1 MKINLL
7 KYVLAAITTILTLGC
22 DSPNL
27 PNRIEYKHNA
37 LINLTV
43 NESNQEFY
51 IYNTFDYSDR
61 NSEGK
66 YIELRD
72 LFVNNA
78 SISINTNDFS
88 FNNFV
93 IKEAPIKFNYYSKGF
108 YYTNDQELLLL
119 PNKKY
124 FLEIVIDNEIIYGT
138 TTTPGDFDIL
148 EPKDNSIIKETS
160 INGDFIVKW
169 SQSKS
174 AFGYICKIFQEGE
187 LIFPDSSYYSYSKDY
202 TKYSKDTLFVL
213 QKLKPGTTEINI
225 FAFDENYYNHTFG
238 ENLSVGVDGAYGYFG
253 SSVKKG
259 VSVYVE

>member
-7 KYVLAAITTILTLGC
+7 KYILIALTMILTLGC

-27 PNRIEYKHNA
+27 PNRIEYKHNV

-51 IYNTFDYSDR
+51 IYNTFEYSDR
-61 NSEGK
+61 SIEGY
-66 YIELRD
+66 YIEIRD

-93 IKEAPIKFNYYSKGF
+93 IREAPTKLNYYSKGF
-108 YYTNDQELLLL
+108 YYTNAQELLLF
-119 PNKKY
+119 PNREY
-124 FLEIVIDNEIIYGT
+124 FLEIVIDNKIISGK
-138 TTTPGDFDIL
+138 TTTPGDFAIL
-148 EPKDNSIIKETS
+148 EPKDNTIIQHTS

-174 AFGYICKIFQEGE
+174 AYGYICKIFQEGE
-187 LIFPDSSYYSYSKDY
+187 LIFPDSTYNSYSKDY
-202 TKYSKDTLFVL
+202 TKYSKDTLLVL
-213 QKLKPGTTEINI
+213 QNLKPGTTEINI

-238 ENLSVGVDGAYGYFG
+238 EVLSVGIEGAYGYFG
-253 SSVKKG
+253 SSVKKS
-259 VSVYVE
+259 VSFYVK

>member
-1 MKINLL
+1 M
-7 KYVLAAITTILTLGC
+7 ILTLGC

-27 PNRIEYKHNA
+27 PNRIEYKHNV

-51 IYNTFDYSDR
+51 IYNTFEYSDR
-61 NSEGK
+61 NNEGH
-66 YIELRD
+66 YIEIRD

-93 IKEAPIKFNYYSKGF
+93 IREAPTKLGIYSKGF
-108 YYTNDQELLLL
+108 FYTNDQELLLF
-119 PNKKY
+119 PNREY
-124 FLEIVIDNEIIYGT
+124 FLEIVIDNRIIYGT

-148 EPKDNSIIKETS
+148 EPKDNSIIQYTS

-174 AFGYICKIFQEGE
+174 AYGYICKIFQEDE
-187 LIFPDSSYYSYSKDY
+187 LIFPDSSYLIYSRDYS
-202 TKYSKDTLFVL
+202 KYSKDTLFVL
-213 QKLKPGTTEINI
+213 QNLRPGTTEISI

-238 ENLSVGVDGAYGYFG
+238 KTLSVGLEGAYGYFG
-253 SSVKKG
+253 SSVKKT
-259 VSVYVE
+259 VSFVVK